1 MVELLLYGV
10 VQTHGAYILCG
21 WTVVF
26 WGRRANEPVA
36 PVEMFM
42 YIFSAVVQNALKK
55 TRYQCLSQ
63 AIYR

>member
-36 PVEMFM
+36 PVEMYM
-42 YIFSAVVQNALKK
+42 YGSAKRLKENK
-55 TRYQCLSQ
+55 ISVP
-63 AIYR
+63 